1 MDEFNKNLNEQPDEN
16 TPLSESAQGSV
27 QPGEVYENVQGERNA
42 QNEAA
47 PATKSGE
54 NKTEAVPEP
63 KAPASTANFANPE
76 NPARPAEPEIAAGP
90 QPGNGY
96 VPPYNPYTAPAQEQP
111 YRPQPPIHG
120 QNAQPGNGPVFNA
133 SGEYRY
139 VPPYTQNYGNPNPGG
154 AYQQPPQYRPPVTV
168 QPAADKAKKKDKKER
183 KTFSAGAVALI
194 VVACIL
200 LSFGAGMAGAL
211 IVTNSR
217 LSSEDGNALV
227 VYKSPESDSDDD
239 DAPSVSENDLS
250 VSDICAKVSES
261 VVEIDTEFKNTYGF
275 YQYVSDGAGSG
286 VIISKDGYVITNNHV
301 IFNSSSNKVA
311 DSITVRLSNGTE
323 YSAQLVGRDSDADI
337 ALLKVEA
344 DDLSPAVVGD
354 SSKLKVGETVV
365 AVGNPLGELGGTVTC
380 GIISATNR
388 EISVDSNKMNLI
400 QMDAA
405 INPGN
410 SGGGMF
416 NMKGELVGIV
426 NAKSSGTDIDG
437 LGFAIPVNDA
447 ISVVE
452 ELQTHGYVTGKT
464 HIGVSLVDVTDTYT
478 AYYYFRSQ
486 QTGVYIAQVEEGFN
500 SSVLKY
506 GDRIIAIDGNE
517 VSSSEDVKNA
527 VKQHSVGDEMTFS
540 ISRDGKF
547 LDVTVT
553 CYEYVPDDGVTFTE

>member
-1 MDEFNKNLNEQPDEN
+1 MDEFNRNLNEQPDEN
-16 TPLSESAQGSV
+16 TPHAEGV
-27 QPGEVYENVQGERNA
+27 PGERNA
-42 QNEAA
+42 QAEAA
-47 PATKSGE
+47 PAPQAGD

-63 KAPASTANFANPE
+63 ASPAS
-76 NPARPAEPEIAAGP
+76 PARSAEPERAADP
-90 QPGNGY
+90 QPENGY
-96 VPPYNPYTAPAQEQP
+96 VPPYTPYTAPAQEQP
-111 YRPQPPIHG
+111 YRPQTPMNG
-120 QNAQPGNGPVFNA
+120 QGAQFGNGPVFNA

-139 VPPYTQNYGNPNPGG
+139 VPPYTQNYANPTPGG
-154 AYQQPPQYRPPVTV
+154 AYQQPPQYRPAVTV
-168 QPAADKAKKKDKKER
+168 QPAADKANKKKKDKKEK

-194 VVACIL
+194 VAACIL
-200 LSFGAGMAGAL
+200 LSFGMGMAGAL

-217 LSSEDGNALV
+217 LGSEDGNALV
-227 VYKSPESDSDDD
+227 VYKSPESDDD
-239 DAPSVSENDLS
+239 DAPSVSGSDLS
-250 VSDICAKVSES
+250 VSDICAKVADS
-261 VVEIDTEFKNTYGF
+261 VVEIETEFKNTYGI

-301 IFNSSSNKVA
+301 IFNSNSNKVA
-311 DSITVRLSNGTE
+311 DSITVRLSSGKE
-323 YSAQLVGRDSDADI
+323 YSARLVGRDADADI

-388 EISVDSNKMNLI
+388 KISVDSNKMNLI
-400 QMDAA
+400 QIDAA
-405 INPGN
+405 VNPGN

-426 NAKSSGTDIDG
+426 NAKSSGSDIDG

-464 HIGVSLVDVTDTYT
+464 HIGISLVDVTDTYT

-500 SSVLKY
+500 SDVLKY
-506 GDRIIAIDGNE
+506 GDRIIAIDGDE
-517 VSSSEDVKNA
+517 ISSSEDVKEA
-527 VKQHSVGDEMTFS
+527 VKNHSVGDKLKFS